1 MTLPLQFLPFNFNLS
16 QPIPNGPFY
25 SDPTYYVQG
34 VNGPLIIGSGLSV
47 NFFSGTLSATG
58 GGGSGTV
65 TSVDTGTG
73 LTGGPITSSGTISLT
88 NTAVTPD
95 VYVAPIITVDQQGRI
110 TAASNP
116 GWVSAGTLQTVGLTS
131 TGGINPVPGSTV
143 RNNVSYRQIGKKQWE
158 IVYTLTANGAW
169 VNGGSGDYLFTLPN
183 GLSFDTTLPWQPIWT
198 GSGGS
203 GSQENRWYWIPGA
216 SSIQIGT
223 NGDSS
228 VYGSG
233 VAVYSATQ
241 FRAFATSGT
250 NSAPAPVNSAWWGGL
265 PTTNFTIGFQFTST

>member
-1 MTLPLQFLPFNFNLS
+1 MALPTPPPYYTPVQNN
-16 QPIPNGPFY
+16 PFY
-25 SDPTYYVQG
+25 SPETTYLQG
-34 VNGPLIIGSGLSV
+34 PYYPVVLGSGLAV
-47 NFFSGTLSATG
+47 NYATATISSTG
-58 GGGSGTV
+58 LQSISITA
-65 TSVDTGTG
+65 GTG
-73 LTGGPITSSGTISLT
+73 LTSTPSPIVGSGTISLA

-95 VYVAPIITVDQQGRI
+95 VYVAPSITVDAQGRI
-110 TAASNP
+110 TAASNL

-158 IVYTLTANGAW
+158 VVYTLTANGAW

-183 GLSFDTTLPWQPIWT
+183 GLSFDTTLPWQPVWT

-223 NGDSS
+223 NGDASAF
-228 VYGSG
+228 GSG

-241 FRAFATSGT
+241 FRAFATSGS
-250 NSAPAPVNSAWWGGL
+250 NSVPAPVNSAWWGGL